1 MLILFYLKALL
12 GEADV
17 LAGQVIC
24 PRSPPDSLATF
35 SDSRVCEEDW
45 VVSGICAYV
54 PQVFVLTGS
63 IGLVVSTT
71 MIYSR
76 LLGFRTHQSKV
87 VSSLLY
93 RIHGN

>member
-1 MLILFYLKALL
+1 MLILFHLEALL

-24 PRSPPDSLATF
+24 PRSPPDLLATF

-45 VVSGICAYV
+45 VVPGICAYV

-87 VSSLLY
+87 VSSLFY
-93 RIHGN
+93 